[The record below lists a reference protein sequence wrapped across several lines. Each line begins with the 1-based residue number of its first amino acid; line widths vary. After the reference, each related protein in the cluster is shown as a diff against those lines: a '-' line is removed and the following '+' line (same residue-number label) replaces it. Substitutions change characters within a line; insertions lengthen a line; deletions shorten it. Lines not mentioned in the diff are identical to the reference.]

1 MTEGSKLRLLV
12 WRAGGL
18 RCGAPIGQLCEILPR
33 AEVAALPGAPAA
45 VLGLANVRGA
55 LTTIVDGRTLLG
67 EPADEAPEATIL
79 VRVGHRTVGMTVDRV
94 EDLVT
99 VRDAALPA
107 RSRPG
112 PGAGWM
118 VRVDDGPPVHLLEL
132 EGLLEPLFPG

>member
-33 AEVAALPGAPAA
+33 AA